1 ALMWH
6 AFAVFRERGADHV
19 DLKTNTVENPAA
31 VRLYERLGMM
41 PVAWEG

>member
-1 ALMWH
+1 
-6 AFAVFRERGADHV
+6 
-19 DLKTNTVENPAA
+19 VENPAA